1 MICPGKAK
9 LVRKSSLSRS
19 SSEFP
24 PPPVRVCP
32 GPPVRPAGPAAG
44 PARRSGPPASVRV
57 CVPGRRPGRRSRSP
71 KGSDRCCSNG
81 FIVLFLRRE
90 SDIQRTDTN
99 FTFQTPGNV
108 IFCQIDFLSLD
119 IWLSCLGIYY
129 RPDTLKSMTCLLGN
143 SEKRQV
149 YDNFELQNLNSNKHD
164 YTHITY
170 QKYLET
176 NYFVVPNEDSFW
188 AHMMTNQ
195 LPQAPSGTA
204 DKGLF
209 NCFPLCLTSDDLFK
223 TPSSNIGEPS
233 FFLTRLTSL
242 QTPPLHPCSNPDP
255 CFFRRDFIFPFENRI
270 GIFTSACLYLV
281 SLFYFH
287 VHQQNRFSRK
297 PTETRMYGVSAEIN
311 RDTLSKLTF

>member
-1 MICPGKAK
+1 
-9 LVRKSSLSRS
+9 
-19 SSEFP
+19 
-24 PPPVRVCP
+24 
-32 GPPVRPAGPAAG
+32 
-44 PARRSGPPASVRV
+44 
-57 CVPGRRPGRRSRSP
+57 
-71 KGSDRCCSNG
+71 
-81 FIVLFLRRE
+81 
-90 SDIQRTDTN
+90 
-99 FTFQTPGNV
+99 
-108 IFCQIDFLSLD
+108 
-119 IWLSCLGIYY
+119 
-129 RPDTLKSMTCLLGN
+129 MTCLLGN

-242 QTPPLHPCSNPDP
+242 QTPPSTPVLIPTPVFSGVISSSPLKIELEFSP
-255 CFFRRDFIFPFENRI
+255 QLAYTWYLCFTFMYINKIDFPGSRQKQEC
-270 GIFTSACLYLV
+270 TV
-281 SLFYFH
+281 SQL
-287 VHQQNRFSRK
+287 K
-297 PTETRMYGVSAEIN
+297 
-311 RDTLSKLTF
+311 